1 MSLLTHNTLLFQ
13 QVTALV
19 TNDFAILDGGGQVA
33 GRVETHGSLGSLLV
47 KGSRHF
53 TVRDVDDQPVLT
65 VRDPLNLVHD
75 TFELHLPDG
84 SAFGQV
90 RRRFVALTTRLDI
103 SLASGTL
110 IELKGNLTG
119 LKFTF
124 TTQGHA
130 VIRVSRTW
138 PGLARGLLGRSSYTL
153 TFEPE
158 TPVEIRRA
166 IIGTMVV
173 LDLVRHKDNSS

>member
-1 MSLLTHNTLLFQ
+1 MSLLTHNTLMFQ

-19 TNDFAILDGGGQVA
+19 TNDFAILDGEGQVA

-53 TVRDVDDQPVLT
+53 TVRDVEDQPVLI
-65 VRDPLNLVHD
+65 VRDPLNFVRD
-75 TFELHLPDG
+75 TFELQFPDG

-103 SLASGTL
+103 TLTSGAL
-110 IELKGNLTG
+110 IELRGNLTG

-124 TTQGHA
+124 TTQGRVVA
-130 VIRVSRTW
+130 RVSRTW
-138 PGLARGLLGRSSYTL
+138 PGLARGVLGRSTYAL

-166 IIGTMVV
+166 VIGTMVV
-173 LDLVRHKDNSS
+173 LDLVRHKDSNS

>member
-1 MSLLTHNTLLFQ
+1 MPLLTHNTLLFQ

-19 TNDFAILDGGGQVA
+19 TNDFAILDGEGQVG

-47 KGSRHF
+47 KGRRYF

-65 VRDPLNLVHD
+65 VRDPLNLVRD

-84 SAFGQV
+84 SAFGQI
-90 RRRFVALTTRLDI
+90 RKRFVALTTRLDI
-103 SLASGTL
+103 SLASGAL

-124 TTQGHA
+124 TTQGHVVA
-130 VIRVSRTW
+130 RVSRTW
-138 PGLARGLLGRSSYTL
+138 PGLARGLLGRSTYAL

-173 LDLVRHKDNSS
+173 LDLVGHKDNSS